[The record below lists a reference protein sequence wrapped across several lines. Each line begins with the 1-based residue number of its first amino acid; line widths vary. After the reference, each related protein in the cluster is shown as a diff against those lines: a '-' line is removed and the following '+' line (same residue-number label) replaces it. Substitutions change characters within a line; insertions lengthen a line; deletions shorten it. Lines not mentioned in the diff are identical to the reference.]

1 MTSTLS
7 KFIDEYGFDYA
18 ASITADPNLKAG
30 YRVNFVDGKV
40 KDTEGVVYLITV
52 DDDVVKIGGSGQ
64 TLPQRWASYQAGTKQ
79 AREKGTCSVTNY
91 DVSQYLLKKLDEQ
104 SEVALYAYN
113 PEPVTAT
120 VNLFNQQTKYIK
132 TQVWK
137 EYEKFLLD
145 EYEKLNLTFPILSKN
160 K

>member
-18 ASITADPNLKAG
+18 ASITADSKLKAG
-30 YRVNFVDGKV
+30 YRVNFVDSKI
-40 KDTEGVVYLITV
+40 KNIEGVVYLIVV
-52 DDDVVKIGGSGQ
+52 DGEVVKIGGSGQ
-64 TLPQRWASYQAGTKQ
+64 TLPNRWVSYQAGTKQ
-79 AREKGTCSVTNY
+79 ARKKGTCSVTNY
-91 DVSQYLLKKLDEQ
+91 DVSQYLINKLNEQ
-104 SEVALYAYN
+104 SNIALYAYN

-120 VNLFNQQTKYIK
+120 VNLFNQQTKYIQ
-132 TQVWK
+132 TQIWK

-145 EYEKLNLTFPILSKN
+145 EYKKLNSTFPILSKN